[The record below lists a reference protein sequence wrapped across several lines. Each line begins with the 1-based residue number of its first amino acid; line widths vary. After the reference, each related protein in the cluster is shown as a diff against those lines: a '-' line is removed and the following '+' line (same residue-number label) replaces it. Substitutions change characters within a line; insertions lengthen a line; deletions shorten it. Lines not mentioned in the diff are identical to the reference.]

1 MTAADQLAL
10 TVDPLQ
16 DAIHWSVN
24 NPEAWRFI
32 VRLAHEDR
40 ARDIAPSTRYY
51 CCVLRRPEHASKLGM
66 RASRSLLVNDHISSG
81 LARLLN
87 QKYPDLRCP
96 TRESWVEK
104 REKVAS

>member
-1 MTAADQLAL
+1 MSDQLSL
-10 TVDPLQ
+10 KVDSLA
-16 DAIHWSVN
+16 DAI
-24 NPEAWRFI
+24 AWRRSNPAAWCFI
-32 VRLAHEDR
+32 VKLAHEDR
-40 ARDIAPSTRYY
+40 ARGIAPSTRYY